1 MPLRLNGSSCHSP
14 TMTRR
19 FPPSKHLRVRSE
31 LTERFGGVMA
41 LTRGPAEGLRRKTAG
56 RFATSTLR
64 GGMATGAALTGFEQ
78 ERVDTRAQDVAL
90 L

>member
-1 MPLRLNGSSCHSP
+1 MPCAGYGSSCHSP
-14 TMTRR
+14 TVTRR

-41 LTRGPAEGLRRKTAG
+41 FTRRPAEDLRRKTAG

-64 GGMATGAALTGFEQ
+64 GGMATGAALTGF
-78 ERVDTRAQDVAL
+78 
-90 L
+90 

>member
-1 MPLRLNGSSCHSP
+1 
-14 TMTRR
+14 MTRR

-41 LTRGPAEGLRRKTAG
+41 FTRGPAEGLRRRTAG

-64 GGMATGAALTGFEQ
+64 GGMAAGAALTGF
-78 ERVDTRAQDVAL
+78 
-90 L
+90 